1 MARFGRYHDER
12 RMKIVRERT
21 DSARRGNASEGT
33 APSPVLRLPLPRP
46 SGCPLSAFTQKW
58 GREHSLCHL
67 FPSLESEGT
76 NGGVFTVATWDS

>member
-1 MARFGRYHDER
+1 MP
-12 RMKIVRERT
+12 VREPPHPLS
-21 DSARRGNASEGT
+21 SACRSHG
-33 APSPVLRLPLPRP
+33 
-46 SGCPLSAFTQKW
+46 PLSAFTQKW